1 MVPGSSTLWDFRA
14 ESNLWALLSVGAG
27 SMPAL
32 WGSGLPWP
40 ARPDPGKPGVQFH
53 LYPQEAPL
61 VFAYF
66 LGLEENRGRAF
77 TPDLGGRYQALG
89 RGLSLPFLI

>member
-1 MVPGSSTLWDFRA
+1 
-14 ESNLWALLSVGAG
+14 
-27 SMPAL
+27 MPAL

-66 LGLEENRGRAF
+66 LGLEENRGRALLMTLEVGTRHWAVGFHCHFSFSLIF
-77 TPDLGGRYQALG
+77 TFSCSFGMIEPIFHVR
-89 RGLSLPFLI
+89 SPKPEE